1 MIFWDASAIIPLC
14 INEPQTKV
22 VKNILK
28 KDGSMAAWWGSVVE
42 CHSAFARL
50 RRDGFLKHKEE
61 DQVRNLLAILSE
73 AWTEIEPS
81 EDIRDIA
88 SRLLLLHPLRAADSL
103 QLAAAL
109 VCAGKTPKGHY
120 FACLDRRLRDAA
132 RKEGFTVMP
141 AETGAE

>member
-14 INEPQTKV
+14 IDEPQTRI
-22 VKNILK
+22 VKDILK
-28 KDGSMAAWWGSVVE
+28 KDGSMAVWWGSIVE

-50 RRDGFLKHKEE
+50 RRDKLLKNAEE
-61 DQVRNLLAILSE
+61 DQVRHILSIL
-73 AWTEIEPS
+73 ADTWTEIEPS
-81 EDIRDIA
+81 EDIRHTA

-109 VCAGKTPKGHY
+109 IWAGKTPKGHR

-132 RKEGFTVMP
+132 RKEGFVLMP
-141 AETGAE
+141 AEFHE